1 MKFTYFLGYLFLV
14 NLTGFL
20 AILSDYIRSL
30 FNFRRLPEKRYV
42 FVAFAG
48 GCFGVLAGIYT
59 FKHLLTDNKLGF
71 GMLIGNIPFNM
82 DAGLQLG
89 IYEQNSVLNTLHQG
103 RLW

>member
-48 GCFGVLAGIYT
+48 GCFDWNFRQLRQLYILYDTPGQYPKTT
-59 FKHLLTDNKLGF
+59 FPRNGDC
-71 GMLIGNIPFNM
+71 I
-82 DAGLQLG
+82 
-89 IYEQNSVLNTLHQG
+89 
-103 RLW
+103 R

>member
-42 FVAFAG
+42 FIAFAG

-59 FKHLLTDNKLGF
+59 FKHLLTDDKRHVREWALKF
-71 GMLIGNIPFNM
+71 CVWWVIITAVFYILSLF
-82 DAGLQLG
+82 
-89 IYEQNSVLNTLHQG
+89 
-103 RLW
+103 